1 MLRIFFG
8 KQEKKVDYSHILL
21 LGMDVDMLWHIIG
34 VRRIEVLFF
43 IMS

>member
-21 LGMDVDMLWHIIG
+21 LGIATDMLC
-34 VRRIEVLFF
+34 
-43 IMS
+43 